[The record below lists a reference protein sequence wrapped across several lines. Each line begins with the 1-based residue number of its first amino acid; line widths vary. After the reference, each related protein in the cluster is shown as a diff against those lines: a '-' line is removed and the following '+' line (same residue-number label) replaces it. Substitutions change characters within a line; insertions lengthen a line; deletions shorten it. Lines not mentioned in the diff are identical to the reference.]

1 MFRFTAQRFP
11 YSTDFGNRPSGSDPV
26 LAAKRAETVKLLD
39 EYHLLRSLVVVL
51 LRLELHHTG
60 ERLLVD
66 VDAYQA
72 CAAELR
78 GLLGVE

>member
-1 MFRFTAQRFP
+1 MLRFTAQRFP
-11 YSTDFGNRPSGSDPV
+11 YSTDFAHRPSGSDPV
-26 LAAKRAETVKLLD
+26 LAAKRAETAKLLN
-39 EYHLLRSLVVVL
+39 EYQQLRSLAVVSR
-51 LRLELHHTG
+51 RLELHHTG

-66 VDAYQA
+66 VDADRA